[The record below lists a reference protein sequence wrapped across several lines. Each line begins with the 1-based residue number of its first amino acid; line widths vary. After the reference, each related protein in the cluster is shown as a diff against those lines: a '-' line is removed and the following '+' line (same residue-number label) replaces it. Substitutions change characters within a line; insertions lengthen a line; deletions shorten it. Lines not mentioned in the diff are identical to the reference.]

1 MQKIL
6 VFNGNQPC
14 LDIQSNSTG
23 VNRDRNP
30 DANWDELRATSLNYA
45 KEVELTPELKLILLE
60 DLAYFLGQKTTKF
73 TEKLKE
79 FNLI

>member
-14 LDIQSNSTG
+14 LDIQSDGTG

-30 DANWDELRATSLNYA
+30 DAGWDELRASNMKYA
-45 KEVELTPELKLILLE
+45 KEQELTEELKIILIE
-60 DLAYFLGQKTTKF
+60 DLAYFLGKHSNKF
-73 TEKLKE
+73 TVKLRE